1 MRKSTIGAFLIQLT
15 VVSLWCTGAFAQNN
29 DSVYTKLDLENE
41 CSIIQADDF
50 GATFACPGYRG
61 YPVMVAEGDLRMF
74 VSYGLNSLNERAAEQ
89 TLSAFNTI
97 GETLEWR
104 LANRAS
110 GWTPIATILRY
121 FTDDGMGDRQQF
133 LIVTKVKQGAT
144 CQVARI
150 NASKYGNANQIARD
164 VADTMAENFDCAN
177 EPIIWGE

>member
-1 MRKSTIGAFLIQLT
+1 MRKSIIGAFLVQLT
-15 VVSLWCTGAFAQNN
+15 FLSLLNTGALAQDN
-29 DSVYTKLDLENE
+29 DSVYTKIDLDNE
-41 CSIIQADDF
+41 CSIIHADDF

-104 LANRAS
+104 LANRTR

-121 FTDDGMGDRQQF
+121 FTEDGMGDKQQF
-133 LIVTKVKQGAT
+133 LIVTKVEQGAT

-150 NASKYGNANQIARD
+150 NASKYKDANQIARD
-164 VADTMAENFDCAN
+164 LADSLAETFDCAN
-177 EPIIWGE
+177 EPINWGE

>member
-1 MRKSTIGAFLIQLT
+1 MQKSVFGTILIHLSFLALF
-15 VVSLWCTGAFAQNN
+15 CTGAFAQNN
-29 DSVYTKLDLENE
+29 DSVYTKIDLDNE
-41 CSIIQADDF
+41 CSIIHADDF

-74 VSYGLNSLNERAAEQ
+74 VSYGLDSLNERAAEQ
-89 TLSAFNTI
+89 TLSPFNTI

-104 LANRAS
+104 LANFPK

-121 FTDDGMGDRQQF
+121 FTDDGMGKQQQY

-150 NASKYGNANQIARD
+150 NASKYKNANQIARD
-164 VADTMAENFDCAN
+164 VADTIAEDFDCAN
-177 EPIIWGE
+177 EPIEWSE

>member
-1 MRKSTIGAFLIQLT
+1 MRRSIIAGILIDLT
-15 VVSLWCTGAFAQNN
+15 LLALFCTGAFAQGN
-29 DSVYTKLDLENE
+29 DSVYTKLDLNNE
-41 CSIIQADDF
+41 CSIIHADDF

-74 VSYGLNSLNERAAEQ
+74 VSYGLDSLNERAAEQ

-104 LANRAS
+104 LADRTRGS
-110 GWTPIATILRY
+110 TPIATILRY
-121 FTDDGMGDRQQF
+121 FAEDGLGGQQQF

-150 NASKYGNANQIARD
+150 NASKYANANQIARD
-164 VADTMAENFDCAN
+164 VADTMAEDFDCAN
-177 EPIIWGE
+177 EPIIWAE